1 METEYGRW
9 YDNGDGTVTRYNED
23 GTSDTRDRNDP
34 EVVNAGWDE
43 VQDQAALD
51 ERGDDLAERA
61 GDERRDRGDWG
72 DERRAREAEQARWDA
87 MSWEERQEA
96 RGRGESRPTWDDM
109 PGYGGGGVSD
119 FDRTSAD
126 IPLWGDLSGARGRL
140 ARSEADREA
149 ARRAAILG
157 DLAEFMPTEDEL
169 SVEYGNEDMIGPG
182 ADSLRARDAF
192 AEWSE
197 GGFTD
202 ADRAMMDES
211 RRRAGMTARA
221 DREASLSALEARG
234 MGGSGA
240 SLAAS
245 LAAGEG
251 AADRGASMDASM
263 MGAAQQRQYNATGA
277 LAEFGAREDDYS
289 RGREGRNT
297 DRENR
302 TRESAAEAAQRAHEN
317 RSEYTSFALG
327 GDPNARD
334 PNAEEDEGDE
344 AARGILS
351 GLGEWISNW

>member
-87 MSWEERQEA
+87 MSWEERQAA
-96 RGRGESRPTWDDM
+96 RGRGGSRDG
-109 PGYGGGGVSD
+109 GYGGGGGDGGWSSTLDSMTEGVPFLD
-119 FDRTSAD
+119 DLMGGSARR
-126 IPLWGDLSGARGRL
+126 AR
-140 ARSEADREA
+140 AAAEREA

-157 DLAEFMPTEDEL
+157 DLAEFMPSEDEL

-182 ADSLRARDAF
+182 EDSLRARDAF
-192 AEWSE
+192 AEWAE
-197 GGFTD
+197 GGFTS
-202 ADRAMMDES
+202 ADRAMMDEA
-211 RRRAGMTARA
+211 RRRSGMTARA
-221 DREASLSALEARG
+221 DREASLGALEARG

-245 LAAGEG
+245 LSAGEG
-251 AADRGASMDASM
+251 AADRGAATDASM

-277 LAEFGAREDDYS
+277 LGEFGAREDDYA

-317 RSEYTSFALG
+317 RSEWTSFATG
-327 GDPNARD
+327 GDPNSAAD
-334 PNAEEDEGDE
+334 NADEEEDQNTDMWGNIITSF
-344 AARGILS
+344 AS
-351 GLGEWISNW
+351 